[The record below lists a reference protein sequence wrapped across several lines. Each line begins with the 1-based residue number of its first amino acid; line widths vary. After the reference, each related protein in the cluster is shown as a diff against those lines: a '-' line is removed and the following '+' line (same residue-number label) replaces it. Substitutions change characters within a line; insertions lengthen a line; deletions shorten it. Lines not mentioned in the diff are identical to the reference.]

1 MKTLMIFLLG
11 GLLVLWAEQGRATST
26 DPQIVRPG
34 SCPPDPARCE
44 RPLPN
49 ECERDI
55 DCPISKKC
63 CQYIC
68 ALRCVDP
75 VKSGK

>member
-1 MKTLMIFLLG
+1 MKTLSSLLLLG
-11 GLLVLWAEQGRATST
+11 ILILWAELPPAVLEEKS
-26 DPQIVRPG
+26 VRPG
-34 SCPPDPARCE
+34 NCPYDPVRCKGPE
-44 RPLPN
+44 PN

-63 CQYIC
+63 CQYFC